1 MKTIHHYILPL
12 LLAILA
18 GCSGDEPAPGPE
30 PAPGSPRTL
39 LVYMIANN
47 NLGYPYEWAQ
57 YDLRDIAEMEQAA
70 AAGALGDSRL
80 IVFRHAYIAPGKSE
94 MKLLEVTRSG
104 TRELLAYSGLP
115 SSASEET
122 MKRVIADTKAIAPAD
137 SYGLVLW
144 SHASG
149 WLNTGIDTPAAAP
162 LSFGYDGSASNAM
175 SVTSLASVLGGEGFD
190 YIYFDCCFMACA
202 EVAYELRHAA
212 TWMVA
217 SAAELP
223 VNGTPYHIALPYL
236 MPRQADPAA
245 AAKATYTYY
254 SDRYDPSADFNDN
267 PDAFGCTFSAI
278 YLPAMD
284 RLAQS
289 VREIYSAGTATGLTS
304 AIQQFAPQTGARLY
318 CDLEATAAAIGGAAG
333 QEPAVCT
340 EFADALH
347 EAVAGQWATPGI
359 HLQNT
364 FTVNTHCGLTTYL
377 PTAAS
382 GFSRENYRL
391 LAWYN
396 DVACNLK
403 L

>member
-1 MKTIHHYILPL
+1 MKKIYPYILLL

-18 GCSGDEPAPGPE
+18 GCSGDEPSPGPDPTPE
-30 PAPGSPRTL
+30 SPRTV

-57 YDLRDIAEMEQAA
+57 YDLKDIAEMEQAA

-104 TRELLAYSGLP
+104 TRELLAYSGLS

-122 MKRVIADTKAIAPAD
+122 MRRVIADTKAIAPAD

-175 SVTSLASVLGGEGFD
+175 SITSLASVLGGEGFD

-212 TWMVA
+212 TWMV
-217 SAAELP
+217 AELP

-254 SDRYDPSADFNDN
+254 SDRYDPSADFNEN

-289 VREIYSAGTATGLTS
+289 VREIYSAGTATGLTA

-318 CDLEATAAAIGGAAG
+318 CDLEATAAALTGDAGLNPAAYTG
-333 QEPAVCT
+333 
-340 EFADALH
+340 FADALH

-377 PTAAS
+377 PASAS

>member
-1 MKTIHHYILPL
+1 MKKIYPYILLL

-18 GCSGDEPAPGPE
+18 GCSGDEPSPGPD
-30 PAPGSPRTL
+30 PTPGSPRTV

-57 YDLRDIAEMEQAA
+57 YDLKDIAEMEQAA

-122 MKRVIADTKAIAPAD
+122 MRRVIADTKAIAPAD

-254 SDRYDPSADFNDN
+254 SDRYDPSADFNEN

-289 VREIYSAGTATGLTS
+289 VREIYSAGTATGSTA

-318 CDLEATAAAIGGAAG
+318 CDLEATAAALTGDAGLNPAAYTG
-333 QEPAVCT
+333 
-340 EFADALH
+340 FADALH

-377 PTAAS
+377 PTSAS
-382 GFSRENYRL
+382 GFNRENYRL
-391 LAWYN
+391 LSWYN

>member
-122 MKRVIADTKAIAPAD
+122 MRRVIADTKAIAPAD

-149 WLNTGIDTPAAAP
+149 WLNTGIDTP
-162 LSFGYDGSASNAM
+162 S
-175 SVTSLASVLGGEGFD
+175 
-190 YIYFDCCFMACA
+190 
-202 EVAYELRHAA
+202 
-212 TWMVA
+212 
-217 SAAELP
+217 
-223 VNGTPYHIALPYL
+223 
-236 MPRQADPAA
+236 
-245 AAKATYTYY
+245 
-254 SDRYDPSADFNDN
+254 
-267 PDAFGCTFSAI
+267 
-278 YLPAMD
+278 
-284 RLAQS
+284 
-289 VREIYSAGTATGLTS
+289 
-304 AIQQFAPQTGARLY
+304 
-318 CDLEATAAAIGGAAG
+318 GGAALVRLRRLG
-333 QEPAVCT
+333 LKC
-340 EFADALH
+340 H
-347 EAVAGQWATPGI
+347 ER
-359 HLQNT
+359 HLARIGARRRR
-364 FTVNTHCGLTTYL
+364 V
-377 PTAAS
+377 
-382 GFSRENYRL
+382 
-391 LAWYN
+391 
-396 DVACNLK
+396 
-403 L
+403 